1 MALFDHEQARSKL
14 AALIA
19 ADDEDRVKDMSDKA
33 GGNFPPDA
41 GVTADC
47 DAATP
52 VDDED
57 ESLELVSTQML
68 KRILTTRDDSER
80 RAIRAAVDSNSEG
93 VLARSPRSGSF
104 AIIDDDELQAIL
116 DTFDTPPKVRR
127 PSDAIREPLRDY
139 PEDDQLSLVSSHAL
153 RKVLHDAD
161 DEAEETTATEFDPY
175 ARG

>member
-1 MALFDHEQARSKL
+1 MN
-14 AALIA
+14 
-19 ADDEDRVKDMSDKA
+19 DKTDA
-33 GGNFPPDA
+33 NLSPDA
-41 GVTADC
+41 GVSGDR
-47 DAATP
+47 DEVTP

-80 RAIRAAVDSNSEG
+80 RAIRAAVDTNSDG

-104 AIIDDDELQAIL
+104 AIIDDDELEAIL
-116 DTFDTPPKVRR
+116 DTFDKPPKVRR
-127 PSDAIREPLRDY
+127 PSDALREPLRDY
-139 PEDDQLSLVSSHAL
+139 AEENQLSLVSSHAL

-161 DEAEETTATEFDPY
+161 DEPEEMPAEDFDPY

>member
-1 MALFDHEQARSKL
+1 MALFDHKEAGSTVEARVSADEQGSGT
-14 AALIA
+14 
-19 ADDEDRVKDMSDKA
+19 DMNDKA
-33 GGNFPPDA
+33 GTNMGPDA
-41 GVTADC
+41 GVSADR
-47 DAATP
+47 DE
-52 VDDED
+52 VSRGDDEE

-80 RAIRAAVDSNSEG
+80 RAIRAAVDTNSEG

-104 AIIDDDELQAIL
+104 AIIDDDALKAIL
-116 DTFDTPPKVRR
+116 DTFDNPPKVRR

-139 PEDDQLSLVSSHAL
+139 PEEDQLSLVSSHAL

-161 DEAEETTATEFDPY
+161 DEQEESPAQEFDPY